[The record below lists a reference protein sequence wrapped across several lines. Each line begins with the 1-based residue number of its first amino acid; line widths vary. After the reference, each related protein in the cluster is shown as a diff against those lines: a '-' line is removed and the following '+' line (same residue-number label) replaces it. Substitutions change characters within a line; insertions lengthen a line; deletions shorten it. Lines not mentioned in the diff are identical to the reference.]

1 MEAANVV
8 DLAREALFIVLIVSA
23 PMLLTV
29 LVVGVVVGVLQ
40 AATSINEMTL
50 SFIPK
55 LVGLAAVTVVFG
67 HWQLSM
73 LVDYF
78 RGIFLRIPGL
88 FSDRKSTRLNSSH

>member
-23 PMLLTV
+23 PMLLMV

-88 FSDRKSTRLNSSH
+88 FS

>member
-8 DLAREALFIVLIVSA
+8 DLAREALFVVLIVSA
-23 PMLLTV
+23 PMLLIV
-29 LVVGVVVGVLQ
+29 LVIGVVVGILQ

-55 LVGLAAVTVVFG
+55 LVGLAAVTVIFG
-67 HWQLSM
+67 HWQLAM

-78 RGIFLRIPGL
+78 RGVFLRIPGL
-88 FSDRKSTRLNSSH
+88 FS